1 MNRVRCG
8 RVWLGYCR
16 PVTRAH
22 LGRLRSCL
30 ADAAAALDASTRP
43 EPATLSAAL
52 ARRWAELPEG
62 VRGPGQ
68 MLGRRVSGCEGTQ
81 GVFPRCNLA
90 CSPCYHSRDANR
102 IPVDGAHTL
111 REVRAQMRLL
121 NRLRGPGQPAQ
132 LIGGEVTLLGPEHH
146 AAALRAML
154 DEDRIPMSFSHGDF
168 DEEYL
173 RALALDPV
181 TGRPRFRHLAFA
193 GHFDTTMRGRRGAGR
208 PRRESDL
215 HDARAAFVGMFA
227 RLRREHGVTSYLA
240 HNMTVTPENLD
251 QVPEVA
257 DVARR
262 LGFRMLSFQPAAY
275 VGNPVRWGEGY
286 RGVSQ
291 DDVWA
296 RIEAGVG
303 ARLHHRSLRYG
314 DPRCNRTAYGGF
326 VGDRYWTLL
335 DDDDP
340 RDLRALES
348 FLASFGGMSF
358 AGPLHR
364 LAPRLARA
372 VARHPRVV
380 PRLAGAAGRIVG
392 RMGGP
397 VPMLRNRPVAMTI
410 VVHSFMDAGVVRPA
424 WDGLERGE
432 VSEDPEVAAAQER
445 LRACSYAMAHPEEG
459 RVVPACVQHA
469 VYDPDQNR
477 RLAAELAE
485 GRATR

>member
-1 MNRVRCG
+1 
-8 RVWLGYCR
+8 
-16 PVTRAH
+16 VTRV
-22 LGRLRSCL
+22 LLRRLRSRI
-30 ADAAAALDASTRP
+30 AGAAVALDARTRP
-43 EPATLSAAL
+43 EPIALSAAL

-90 CSPCYHSRDANR
+90 CTPCYHSRDANR
-102 IPVDGAHTL
+102 VPVDGAHTV
-111 REVRAQMRLL
+111 RELRAQMRLL

-146 AAALRAML
+146 AAALRVML
-154 DEDRIPMSFSHGDF
+154 EEGRIPMSFSHGDF
-168 DEEYL
+168 DEDYL

-181 TGRPRFRHLAFA
+181 SGRPRFRHLAFA
-193 GHFDTTMRGRRGAGR
+193 GHFDMTMRGRRGAGR
-208 PRRESDL
+208 PRSEADL
-215 HDARAAFVGMFA
+215 HDARAAFVDMFA

-240 HNMTVTPENLD
+240 HNMTVTPDNLD

-257 DVARR
+257 DSARR

-275 VGNPVRWGEGY
+275 VGNPARWGEGY
-286 RGVSQ
+286 RGVTQ
-291 DDVWA
+291 EDVWS

-303 ARLHHRSLRYG
+303 ARLHHRSIRYG

-358 AGPLHR
+358 AQPVHR
-364 LAPRLARA
+364 LAPRVVRA

-380 PRLAGAAGRIVG
+380 PRLGGVAWRVAR

-397 VPMLRNRPVAMTI
+397 LPMLRDRPVATTF
-410 VVHSFMDAGVVRPA
+410 VVHSFMDARVVRPA

-432 VSEDPEVAAAQER
+432 SSDDPEVAAAQER

-477 RLAAELAE
+477 RLAVELAAR
-485 GRATR
+485 RARR